1 MPLALSPPAS
11 LSLIPPGAAG
21 IRAMLIELSKGITL
35 HPGSFTA
42 VIAPEKKILAALNSN
57 TDLQRFLFLYVSG
70 NYSRI
75 LSGISRT
82 SGNFE
87 VRRPF
92 TADQLLTV
100 IHEAGHTIVFVEH
113 DPTLFDGAERL
124 LDPVASALKQAG
136 REALV
141 ILWAP
146 ASDRAFT
153 ALIRQADR
161 IIEII
166 PEGPAPDRF
175 GFASQRSCRKGGAVP
190 RAQKTLEV

>member
-1 MPLALSPPAS
+1 
-11 LSLIPPGAAG
+11 
-21 IRAMLIELSKGITL
+21 MLIELSRGVTIQ
-35 HPGSFTA
+35 PGTFTA
-42 VIAPEKKILAALNSN
+42 VIAPEKKILSALNSN
-57 TDLQRFLFLYVSG
+57 RDLQRFLFLYVSG

-82 SGNFE
+82 SANFE

-100 IHEAGHTIVFVEH
+100 VHESGHTIVFVEH
-113 DPTLFDGAERL
+113 DPTLFDGADRL
-124 LDPVASALKQAG
+124 LDPVASALRQAG

-146 ASDRAFT
+146 ASDRSFA
-153 ALIRQADR
+153 ALARRADR

-166 PEGPAPDRF
+166 PEDPAPGGHSFHAR
-175 GFASQRSCRKGGAVP
+175 RSCRGGGGAP
-190 RAQKTLEV
+190 AAQRTLEVS

>member
-1 MPLALSPPAS
+1 
-11 LSLIPPGAAG
+11 
-21 IRAMLIELSKGITL
+21 MLIELSKGITL

-57 TDLQRFLFLYVSG
+57 ADLQRFLFLYVCG

-82 SGNFE
+82 SNNFE

-100 IHEAGHTIVFVEH
+100 INEASHTIVFVEH

-124 LDPVASALKQAG
+124 FAPIASALEQAG
-136 REALV
+136 REAMV

-146 ASDRAFT
+146 ASDRSFA

-161 IIEII
+161 IIEIV
-166 PEGPAPDRF
+166 PEGPPPDRF
-175 GFASQRSCRKGGAVP
+175 NFGPQRSYRKGGVVP

>member
-1 MPLALSPPAS
+1 
-11 LSLIPPGAAG
+11 
-21 IRAMLIELSKGITL
+21 MLIELSKGITL

-57 TDLQRFLFLYVSG
+57 ADLQRFLFLYVCG

-75 LSGISRT
+75 LSGIGRT
-82 SGNFE
+82 SNNFE

-100 IHEAGHTIVFVEH
+100 IHEASHTIVFIEH

-124 LDPVASALKQAG
+124 FVPIASALKQAG
-136 REALV
+136 REAMV

-146 ASDRAFT
+146 ASDRSFA

-161 IIEII
+161 IIEIV

-175 GFASQRSCRKGGAVP
+175 GFASQRSCRKGGVVP

>member
-1 MPLALSPPAS
+1 
-11 LSLIPPGAAG
+11 
-21 IRAMLIELSKGITL
+21 MLIELSKGITL
-35 HPGSFTA
+35 HPGSYTA

-57 TDLQRFLFLYVSG
+57 ADLQRFLFLYVCG

-82 SGNFE
+82 STHFE

-113 DPTLFDGAERL
+113 DPTLFEGAERL
-124 LDPVASALKQAG
+124 LGPIASALRQAG

-146 ASDRAFT
+146 ASDRSFA

-161 IIEII
+161 IIEIV
-166 PEGPAPDRF
+166 PGGPAPDRF
-175 GFASQRSCRKGGAVP
+175 GFASQRSCRRGGEVP
-190 RAQKTLEV
+190 RAQKTLEVSYGQEF

>member
-1 MPLALSPPAS
+1 
-11 LSLIPPGAAG
+11 
-21 IRAMLIELSKGITL
+21 MLIELSKGITL

-42 VIAPEKKILAALNSN
+42 VIAPEKKILAALNRN
-57 TDLQRFLFLYVSG
+57 TDLQRFLFLYVCG

-75 LSGISRT
+75 LSGINRT
-82 SGNFE
+82 SNNFE

-113 DPTLFDGAERL
+113 DLTLFDGAERL
-124 LDPVASALKQAG
+124 LGPIASALKQAG

-146 ASDRAFT
+146 ASDRSFA

-161 IIEII
+161 IIEIV
-166 PEGPAPDRF
+166 PEGPLPDRSGF
-175 GFASQRSCRKGGAVP
+175 GSHRSCRRGGEMP
-190 RAQKTLEV
+190 KAQKTLEVS